1 MQCYN
6 DINIGG
12 GGGSINIRIEQL
24 YNLLIQQLDEFWQLS
39 QKNAEY
45 ISIKGA
51 DIDIKNKEWIV
62 QETIIK
68 FTNKVNQQLDISK
81 LDKKYIITKY
91 IKNNKK

>member
-39 QKNAEY
+39 QKNDE
-45 ISIKGA
+45 
-51 DIDIKNKEWIV
+51 
-62 QETIIK
+62 
-68 FTNKVNQQLDISK
+68 
-81 LDKKYIITKY
+81 
-91 IKNNKK
+91 